1 MEETTKH
8 ISFHIFH
15 KSGTEVKLEAA
26 NLEKLIEEYFPDRN
40 EFEEKV
46 EKIGWKIKSTLC
58 IYDPRTRKI
67 ERKISDGD
75 INPFGWR
82 MKHH

>member
-1 MEETTKH
+1 MDKAAQL

-15 KSGTEVKLEAA
+15 FKGTELKIEAK
-26 NLEKLIEEYFPDRN
+26 NLQELISEHFADEKLLR
-40 EFEEKV
+40 EKV
-46 EKIGWKIKSTLC
+46 ERIAWKAKSTLC
-58 IYDPRTRKI
+58 IYNPKTKEI

-75 INPFGWR
+75 INPYGWR